1 MKKEEDFKAG
11 IRRRYLAVYDEVFEE
26 MSRKKGITQKEFC
39 EMIGLRRAS
48 VNDFRAGTRTPGVED
63 ILTLCDKFG
72 YDIGYVIRGKDKP
85 AGKVPAEGAT
95 LEGIYELLK
104 EIKAKL

>member
-1 MKKEEDFKAG
+1 MKKGEDFKVG
-11 IRRRYLAVYDEVFEE
+11 LRRRYLAVYDEVFEE
-26 MSRKKGITQKEFC
+26 LSREKGITHKEFC

-48 VNDFRAGTRTPGVED
+48 VNNFRDGTRTPGVED
-63 ILTLCDKFG
+63 IMNLCDKFG

-85 AGKVPAEGAT
+85 AGKVPAEGVT

-104 EIKAKL
+104 EIRAKL